1 MLKLNSN
8 SDITGLSLDMQY
20 YVDPTKTFT
29 VVVVSGQ
36 RFSGVGV
43 AKRNRSD
50 KYDEQVGLDVA
61 LGRALQ
67 NLGAETEKR
76 AGEDALRQRRF
87 KCTPLSFTAWT
98 TPGEL
103 R

>member
-8 SDITGLSLDMQY
+8 SDITGLSLAMQY

-36 RFSGVGV
+36 RFTGVGI

-76 AGEDALRQRRF
+76 AGVARRKF
-87 KCTPLSFTAWT
+87 VYEA
-98 TPGEL
+98 
-103 R
+103 RAYRR